1 MKIEDIEVE
10 VIMGENTSTIV
21 TEAIL
26 KLYDNNASKILNL
39 SELTSKDEKA
49 E

>member
-26 KLYDNNASKILNL
+26 KLYDNNASKILDISDL
-39 SELTSKDEKA
+39 ISQDEKA